1 MLLVSRRSC
10 PNQQLE
16 RQNLIIADSSMIA
29 MKILCGA
36 ASQGAGFDKCV
47 AIGRAVNDQVVSIGS
62 ALDHCHVPGREGHKP
77 IPCDVCVVGAG
88 IHNEP
93 VSVSGRTSRLET
105 RGLT

>member
-1 MLLVSRRSC
+1 MLSASCHSC
-10 PNQQLE
+10 PNSQLE
-16 RQNLIIADSSMIA
+16 RRNLIIADSSMIA

-36 ASQGAGFDKCV
+36 ASQGASFDKCL

-93 VSVSGRTSRLET
+93 VSVLDRAPCLET